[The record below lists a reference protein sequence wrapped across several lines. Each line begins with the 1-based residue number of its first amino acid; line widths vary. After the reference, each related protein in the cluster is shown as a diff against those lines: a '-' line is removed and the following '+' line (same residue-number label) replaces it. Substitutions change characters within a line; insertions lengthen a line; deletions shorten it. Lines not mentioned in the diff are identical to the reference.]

1 MDSDDIDA
9 TFRDAFEEQRAD
21 LLRYAQAW
29 TRDPVAAE
37 DICQEAFARLY
48 RALKAG
54 REPEVTGAWLRRVAR
69 NLAISRARRAQVE
82 TRHAPSLHEPE
93 GRDPTAGIVIERE
106 RLDAVRAALTRVPE
120 SQRSLLLLAAS
131 GYSRAQLGE
140 WLGASPGAVRTRL
153 HRARQLLELADACSP
168 GRLGCT

>member
-1 MDSDDIDA
+1 MDGDHIDA
-9 TFRDAFEEQRAD
+9 IFRDAFEEHRAD
-21 LLRYAQAW
+21 LLHYAQAW

-54 REPEVTGAWLRRVAR
+54 REPEVTIAWLRRVAR

-93 GRDPTAGIVIERE
+93 GRDPTAGVVIERE
-106 RLDAVRAALTRVPE
+106 RLDAVRAALTRVPDA
-120 SQRSLLLLAAS
+120 QRDLLLLAAS
-131 GYSRAQLGE
+131 GYSRAQLGA

-153 HRARQLLELADACSP
+153 HRARRQLLGELAEAP
-168 GRLGCT
+168 GGG